1 MLSCFHSGKVGLG
14 SLRDT
19 CPFTG
24 FGAFFTDWTLHSDYA
39 CSLVDFRL
47 NPSLSSGGNS
57 KMGGRLPLLPAFP
70 HPGMM

>member
-14 SLRDT
+14 SLQDT
-19 CPFTG
+19 RPFTE
-24 FGAFFTDWTLHSDYA
+24 FGAFFTDWILHSDYA

-47 NPSLSSGGNS
+47 SPFLSSGGKN

-70 HPGMM
+70 HPEMM

>member
-47 NPSLSSGGNS
+47 NPFLSSGGNS
-57 KMGGRLPLLPAFP
+57 KMGGRLPLLLAFP